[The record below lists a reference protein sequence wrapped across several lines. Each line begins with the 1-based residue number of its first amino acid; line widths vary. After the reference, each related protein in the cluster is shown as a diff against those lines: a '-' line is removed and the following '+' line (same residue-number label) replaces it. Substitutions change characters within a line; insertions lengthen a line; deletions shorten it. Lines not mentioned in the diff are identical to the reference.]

1 VSRLLVFLPGAVTHA
16 IALRQPRLHIGRYR
30 HNAVVLPDAHV
41 SGVHAVLQRTDSGWW
56 IEDLGSTNV
65 TWINGKRTQVAL
77 LLPDDVL
84 RIGPCTL
91 RLLPSADKA
100 MQQEQVARPRSDA
113 LVESLALPADFGQT
127 DLMRSSV

>member
-1 VSRLLVFLPGAVTHA
+1 
-16 IALRQPRLHIGRYR
+16 
-30 HNAVVLPDAHV
+30 
-41 SGVHAVLQRTDSGWW
+41 VLQRTDSGWW
-56 IEDLGSTNV
+56 IEDLGSTNG
-65 TWINGKRTQVAL
+65 TWINGKRTQGAL

-84 RIGPCTL
+84 RIGACTL